1 MAKYIFSQGQVYV
14 DEKIFV
20 PILKKNKRETESSV
34 LIILQKQG
42 QRRLPVEE
50 KQNDRFSKQ

>member
-20 PILKKNKRETESSV
+20 PILKKNKRETESAV
-34 LIILQKQG
+34 LIILQKQR
-42 QRRLPVEE
+42 QRRLPAEE
-50 KQNDRFSKQ
+50 KQNDQFSKQ